1 MGPVADHT
9 LRVIRFLRI
18 PADIA
23 LRLRGPWVINQYWLI
38 HTDDGGKGLRLLAG
52 LECGYI

>member
-38 HTDDGGKGLRLLAG
+38 HSDDGGKGLRLLAG